1 MTPTSRKLNVPRAFQ
16 NWKSLLSVQFVY
28 LWVSFVVNIDF
39 LCKHHYLTVLCNRD
53 TLCFPLGNNRILF
66 RAQSPRGIL
75 TDNFLVLLANRSVSS
90 FVSVNTHRVSVY
102 YKFLYRSTT
111 SYRCWWRGG
120 NAPYVLN
127 VHIWIPLRWLA
138 SFTHNRRLGGHPK
151 PFWVY
156 SYGERSQNSF
166 LPLCRSSVFCPRYY
180 SFFFKR
186 AFDVQNSLRR
196 IPHYK
201 LLIWKCFVTLCA
213 FASIHISRRM

>member
-1 MTPTSRKLNVPRAFQ
+1 MAPTSRKLNVPRAFQ

-53 TLCFPLGNNRILF
+53 TSCFPLGNNRILF

-90 FVSVNTHRVSVY
+90 FVSVKTHRVSVY

-127 VHIWIPLRWLA
+127 VRIWIPLRWLA

-166 LPLCRSSVFCPRYY
+166 LPLCRSSVLCLRYY
-180 SFFFKR
+180 SFFFQ
-186 AFDVQNSLRR
+186 ASF
-196 IPHYK
+196 
-201 LLIWKCFVTLCA
+201 WCA
-213 FASIHISRRM
+213 E